1 MWCTVYPLYVRG
13 KRLSAT
19 AAKAR
24 GHYGWLHMHSKQP
37 GTGMPQSRAFLLP
50 AEDAPLYSPILELD
64 ACDLRAIT
72 KGCIRLTGIDPLPP
86 SGRMTHHQ
94 SWWIIPGERP

>member
-24 GHYGWLHMHSKQP
+24 GHYGWLHMRSKEP
-37 GTGMPQSRAFLLP
+37 HTGMPESRAFLLP
-50 AEDAPLYSPILELD
+50 AQDASTHFPILELD
-64 ACDLRAIT
+64 CCDLRAIA
-72 KGCIRLTGIDPLPP
+72 GGGIRLSGIDPRFP
-86 SGRMTHHQ
+86 SSRVTHHQ
-94 SWWIIPGERP
+94 SWWVIPGAKP